1 MQQNI
6 VEPNTLP
13 ELPQPG
19 PFEHWVYEQPLAPA
33 IALIVAGIL
42 TMVLMRYRK
51 NFNRV
56 GLPVG
61 VLLIALGSGVYTL
74 GTLTVTEREHLQA
87 RSDALVQSVANAQ
100 PDELR
105 SMLDPDVRLSSV
117 FASAE
122 GADRIVQIATTRN
135 QGVVQSADV
144 GKVHAGLYSDRV
156 ATTQIRV
163 RTEGSFVPSLSWWR
177 VDWERVDT
185 QSPWLVTHI
194 EPIWVQGISNPA
206 GSN

>member
-1 MQQNI
+1 MQQNFA
-6 VEPNTLP
+6 EPSTLP
-13 ELPQPG
+13 ELPQPSAL
-19 PFEHWVYEQPLAPA
+19 EYWVYEQPLALA
-33 IALIVAGIL
+33 IALIVAGVL

-51 NFNRV
+51 NFKRV
-56 GLPVG
+56 ALPIG
-61 VLLIALGSGVYTL
+61 ALLIAIGSGIYTL
-74 GTLTVTEREHLQA
+74 GTLTVTEREHLQT
-87 RSDALVQSVANAQ
+87 RSEALVQSVASAQ
-100 PDELR
+100 PTELR
-105 SMLDPDVRLSSV
+105 AMLDPDVRLASV
-117 FASAE
+117 FASAQ

-144 GKVHAGLYSDRV
+144 GKVHAGLYGDRV

-177 VDWERVDT
+177 VDWERADT

>member
-1 MQQNI
+1 MQQNF
-6 VEPNTLP
+6 VEPSTLP
-13 ELPQPG
+13 ELPQPSA
-19 PFEHWVYEQPLAPA
+19 FEYWVYEQPLALA
-33 IALIVAGIL
+33 IALIVAGVL

-51 NFNRV
+51 NFKRV
-56 GLPVG
+56 ALPIG
-61 VLLIALGSGVYTL
+61 ALLIAIGSGIYTL
-74 GTLTVTEREHLQA
+74 GTLTVTEREHLQT
-87 RSDALVQSVANAQ
+87 RSEALVQSVASAQ
-100 PDELR
+100 PTELR
-105 SMLDPDVRLSSV
+105 AMLDPDVRLASV
-117 FASAE
+117 FASAQ

-144 GKVHAGLYSDRV
+144 GKVHAGLYGDRV

-177 VDWERVDT
+177 VDWERADT